1 MQTAMAYLL
10 TFILLI
16 QCFSSTFSWAL
27 ERQDENEQA
36 VDPRTNAL
44 RQMVPYRLWK
54 RAHNIEQRALSQF
67 KNCYFSPIQCV
78 LMERRR
84 R

>member
-1 MQTAMAYLL
+1 LSVPMNIVLVRLSCKYV
-10 TFILLI
+10 
-16 QCFSSTFSWAL
+16 S
-27 ERQDENEQA
+27 RD
-36 VDPRTNAL
+36 AL

-54 RAHNIEQRALSQF
+54 RAHNIESRALHQF

>member
-1 MQTAMAYLL
+1 
-10 TFILLI
+10 
-16 QCFSSTFSWAL
+16 
-27 ERQDENEQA
+27 
-36 VDPRTNAL
+36 
-44 RQMVPYRLWK
+44 MVPYRLWK
-54 RAHNIEQRALSQF
+54 RAHIIEPRALNQF

>member
-1 MQTAMAYLL
+1 MICRLFRSLSKLL
-10 TFILLI
+10 LS
-16 QCFSSTFSWAL
+16 CFTSTSAWQND
-27 ERQDENEQA
+27 RQEENGQI

-44 RQMVPYRLWK
+44 RQMAPYRLWK
-54 RAHNIEQRALSQF
+54 RAHNIEARALNQF